1 MSVAGQ
7 GSGAQENSAT
17 LWQICREILKNL
29 PEGDIQNLPKGD
41 IQTQPM
47 QDNSFSIA
55 AGVQALFYRTVP
67 FSYMEL
73 LDGHYFCL
81 IFFQAHP

>member
-17 LWQICREILKNL
+17 LWQICREILK
-29 PEGDIQNLPKGD
+29 NLPKGD